1 MNQSALHNQPVVLSG
16 VMSSITGIT
25 RPDTTPLMVM
35 NSHNATNKLQNKE
48 NNMSVLDNNTEIFN
62 NLPPASDLEHELENV
77 RSLVDDIGVQ
87 LEEKV
92 NMIESI
98 KNQIDSDFSAAED
111 AIHLLINVANKLEA
125 LDTALEEVEDLDID
139 ISI

>member
-1 MNQSALHNQPVVLSG
+1 MNQSVLHSQLTRSIGVLPDL
-16 VMSSITGIT
+16 VSITSQG
-25 RPDTTPLMVM
+25 TTPLTVM
-35 NSHNATNKLQNKE
+35 NSHNATNKIQNKE
-48 NNMSVLDNNTEIFN
+48 NKMSILDNHTEIFN

-87 LEEKV
+87 LEDKV
-92 NMIESI
+92 NMIESVR
-98 KNQIDSDFSAAED
+98 NQIDSDFSAAED

>member
-1 MNQSALHNQPVVLSG
+1 MNQSVLHSQPAGSMGVLPDPAG
-16 VMSSITGIT
+16 VTSQG
-25 RPDTTPLMVM
+25 TTPLMVM
-35 NSHNATNKLQNKE
+35 NSHNATNKLQNKG
-48 NNMSVLDNNTEIFN
+48 NNMSILDNNTEIFN

-87 LEEKV
+87 LEDKV
-92 NMIESI
+92 RMIESV
-98 KNQIDSDFSAAED
+98 KDQIDSDFSAAED

-125 LDTALEEVEDLDID
+125 LDTALEEVEELDID

>member
-16 VMSSITGIT
+16 VTSSITGIT

-48 NNMSVLDNNTEIFN
+48 KNMSILDNNTEIFN
-62 NLPPASDLEHELENV
+62 NLPVSSDLEHELENV
-77 RSLVDDIGVQ
+77 RTLVDSIGMQ
-87 LEEKV
+87 LEDKARL
-92 NMIESI
+92 IESV
-98 KNQIDSDFSAAED
+98 KDQIDSDFSAAED
-111 AIHLLINVANKLEA
+111 AIGLLIDVANKLEA
-125 LDTALEEVEDLDID
+125 LDSALEEVDSLDID

>member
-1 MNQSALHNQPVVLSG
+1 MNQSALHNQPVILSG
-16 VMSSITGIT
+16 VTSSITGIT
-25 RPDTTPLMVM
+25 RPDTTPLMVV
-35 NSHNATNKLQNKE
+35 NSHNATNKIQNKE
-48 NNMSVLDNNTEIFN
+48 NKMSILDNHTEIFN

-87 LEEKV
+87 LEDKV
-92 NMIESI
+92 NMIESVR
-98 KNQIDSDFSAAED
+98 NQIDSDFSAAED

-125 LDTALEEVEDLDID
+125 LDTALEEVDSLDID